1 VENQKAGIS
10 RRNAPSKRNR
20 WLVLLGVQGL
30 TRCARKCEGHSSG
43 KSHAPKVSPLGPDNK
58 IVKPQLTAVIVSNLK
73 SNILGATLAIISSIA
88 LFWFVTFYFQLDFPS
103 TVQRSLGV
111 ATGHPEW
118 MVFQSRVLGP
128 YIIKA
133 LSFILVRSYS
143 TAYVWF
149 QIVTVAIAA
158 FLCWRLGRKYG
169 GDKQSALQALMLFV
183 ICFVWL
189 LSPPLPLS
197 WDIID
202 IIVFAVFIDFVLSGS
217 SLPWFVGLFAISIFN
232 RDSAGFIALWLI
244 LDAFIRFFYSRRNNL
259 SKTPFDWH
267 RLFAGA
273 ICIGV
278 GLIIVEF
285 LKQNLLIEE
294 MGPKLIPNSPTAP
307 RSRYNVGLFLN
318 IDFLKHVLFNYQVQL
333 FQFWLVAPFI
343 AAVITLGARL
353 VRLDPQRYLSIYLI
367 ELSIL
372 AVLFAFAA
380 INETRVFVILIPFV
394 VLSGILVL
402 SSKNLKASSSSLRLP
417 AAGLRVRMPTRTCDD
432 RK

>member
-1 VENQKAGIS
+1 
-10 RRNAPSKRNR
+10 
-20 WLVLLGVQGL
+20 
-30 TRCARKCEGHSSG
+30 
-43 KSHAPKVSPLGPDNK
+43 VS
-58 IVKPQLTAVIVSNLK
+58 TLK

-88 LFWFVTFYFQLDFPS
+88 LFWFVTFYFQLDFSS

-133 LSFILVRSYS
+133 LSFSLAKNYS

-149 QIVTVAIAA
+149 QIITVAIAA

-169 GDKQSALQALMLFV
+169 GDDQSALQALMVFV

-189 LSPPLPLS
+189 LSPPLPMS

-202 IIVFAVFIDFVLSGS
+202 IIVFIVFIDFILSGS
-217 SLPWFVGLFAISIFN
+217 SLPWFVGLFAISILN
-232 RDSAGFIALWLI
+232 RDSACFIALWLI
-244 LDAFIRFFYSRRNNL
+244 LDALICFVFSRRYNL

-278 GLIIVEF
+278 GLIIAEF
-285 LKQNLLIEE
+285 LKQNLLVEE

-307 RSRYNVGLFLN
+307 GSRYNVGLFRN
-318 IDFLKHVLFNYQVQL
+318 IDFLRHVLFNYQIQL

-343 AAVITLGARL
+343 AAVITLGAKL

-372 AVLFAFAA
+372 AVLFSFAA
-380 INETRVFVILIPFV
+380 INETRVFFILIPFV
-394 VLSGILVL
+394 VLWGILVF
-402 SSKNLKASSSSLRLP
+402 SSKNL
-417 AAGLRVRMPTRTCDD
+417 
-432 RK
+432 RKNAV